1 MLGVIVFCSGALVMI
16 LELVASRFLAP
27 FLGTSLVVWTSLIGV
42 VLAFLALGAWIGGTL
57 ADRRLAY
64 RILARILVGA
74 GLSAAGVGLFAPF
87 AAQGISV
94 LIGDLRLATVCTAT
108 LLLAL
113 PATLYGMIAPY
124 VVRLG
129 LKDMASSGSTVGR
142 LSALGTA
149 GSIIGTF
156 LGGFVLIGWFGSTQ
170 ILLGAGALTLALAMP
185 LYGMHKKTDKKNE
198 RQNGAGES
206 VVKKAGRNK
215 RPTRTKGSVSGS
227 ENLSC
232 GVMLV
237 LLALG
242 AAATGNYAAGKMPDG
257 SPALIHTPYNS
268 IVLAEVK
275 AGNRIMR
282 TLSTDP
288 GGSQSGI
295 YIDDPDT
302 LAFAY
307 TRFYALGPALVPD
320 AARILLLGGG
330 ACSIPRWLY
339 GIHSPFPSEV
349 RGQIE
354 LDVVELDP
362 GMTETARRYFGLPET
377 SSMRIIHEDARRFLN
392 TCKEQY
398 DLVFVDLFNSA
409 YSIPFHVITNEAIMA
424 LRNVVAPR
432 GAVICNVIASLDGK
446 DAGIFQA
453 IYAAIEQHFSAAYV
467 FAVRSPRNR
476 KIVQNLI
483 IVALAEPSPTQRAF
497 LYDLPGAAQ
506 FDHTRTDQPNI
517 LHVSLVPLLSMRAA
531 PPRPFPAFTD
541 NYAPVERYAPVLSRR

>member
-1 MLGVIVFCSGALVMI
+1 MLEVIVFCSGALVMI

-42 VLAFLALGAWIGGTL
+42 VLAFLALGAWMGGML
-57 ADRRLAY
+57 ADRKLAY
-64 RILARILVGA
+64 SVLARILAGA
-74 GLSAAGVGLFAPF
+74 GLAAAGVGLFAPF

-124 VVRLG
+124 VVRLR
-129 LKDMASSGSTVGR
+129 LKDMASSGATVGR

-149 GSIIGTF
+149 GSIAGTF

-170 ILLGAGALTLALAMP
+170 ILLGAGALTLALAVA
-185 LYGMHKKTDKKNE
+185 LYGMHKNLDKKKE
-198 RQNGAGES
+198 RQKGTEERVA
-206 VVKKAGRNK
+206 KKAGSRG
-215 RPTRTKGSVSGS
+215 RAARRKGTVSDS
-227 ENLSC
+227 ESLFC
-232 GVMLV
+232 GLML
-237 LLALG
+237 LLLVLG
-242 AAATGNYAAGKMPDG
+242 AATTGNYAAGKMPDG
-257 SPALIHTPYNS
+257 SPALIHTAYNS
-268 IVLAEVK
+268 IVLAEAEVGK
-275 AGNRIMR
+275 RMMR

-295 YIDDPDT
+295 YVDDPDE

-307 TRFYALGPALVPD
+307 TRFYTLGPALVPG
-320 AARILLLGGG
+320 ATRILLLGGG

-339 GIHSPFPSEV
+339 GAHSPFPSEV
-349 RGQIE
+349 RDHLR

-377 SSMRIIHEDARRFLN
+377 PAMRIVHEDARRFLN
-392 TCKEQY
+392 TCNEQY

-409 YSIPFHVITNEAIMA
+409 YSIPFHVITNEAVMA
-424 LRNVVAPR
+424 LRQAVAPH
-432 GAVICNVIASLDGK
+432 GVLICNVIAALDGK

-453 IYAAIEQHFSAAYV
+453 VYAAIERHFSAAYV
-467 FAVRSPRNR
+467 FAVRSPRKR
-476 KIVQNLI
+476 DIVQNLI
-483 IVALAEPSPTQRAF
+483 IVALAECSPAQKAF
-497 LYDLPGAAQ
+497 LDDLPGPAQ
-506 FDHTRTDQPNI
+506 SGARAGQTD
-517 LHVSLVPLLSMRAA
+517 VSHLPFARLLSMRAA
-531 PPRPFPAFTD
+531 PPRPFPVFTD